1 MRKLFVLIL
10 SVFLVCNCFAEDN
23 NNAYDAVVKTTANAY
38 VFGSKAASFIGNK
51 AKDINDEYEITD
63 NIKNFIKDKGFDKKV
78 EQFGKSV
85 DDFADDVKK
94 QVKKESKK

>member
-23 NNAYDAVVKTTANAY
+23 NNAYDAVVETTANAY

-63 NIKNFIKDKGFDKKV
+63 NIKTLLKIKDLIKKLN
-78 EQFGKSV
+78 SL
-85 DDFADDVKK
+85 
-94 QVKKESKK
+94 ESPLTILLMT

>member
-23 NNAYDAVVKTTANAY
+23 NNAYDTVVEATAKTYIA
-38 VFGSKAASFIGNK
+38 GSKAMSFIGNK

-63 NIKNFIKDKGFDKKV
+63 NIKNFIKDKELDKKV